1 MWSAKFGTIDSAL
14 PHTPR
19 SAFRICMNLATL
31 DLHGYT
37 VAAGMRRFV
46 MEYNRL
52 LTSDRYDGLNVI
64 HGRGHGGE
72 GVLREAVRAC
82 LQAQGTRIKG
92 FDAQLL
98 MRGAEYL
105 LDVPGRCAYAHG
117 EDAMRNGGCTIVVPR
132 QRLQL
137 PPEWSRY

>member
-1 MWSAKFGTIDSAL
+1 
-14 PHTPR
+14 
-19 SAFRICMNLATL
+19 
-31 DLHGYT
+31 
-37 VAAGMRRFV
+37 

-52 LTSDRYDGLNVI
+52 LSGGKSGGLKVI
-64 HGRGHGGE
+64 HGRGHGNE

-82 LQAQGTRIKG
+82 LHSQGTRIKG

-98 MRGAEYL
+98 MRGAEYI

-117 EDAMRNGGCTIVVPR
+117 EDAMHNPGCTIVVPR

-137 PPEWSRY
+137 PPEWSHYRT